1 MPATP
6 DSTTPVNDTIRLSIT
21 RTTGGV
27 QFQIF
32 TPLFEQFFSQLAAV
46 GTSNNRARHVN
57 DQFFGTQALYGIQP
71 REQESLSIP
80 GTFYDF
86 GSGRLVDNNGSVNL
100 QLLTAVGSGVGSGVT
115 FTVRT
120 VMSKTQQRQ
129 LTEGLNRAI
138 RALYLEFMR
147 PEVNTIEFDVR
158 QFTQ

>member
-6 DSTTPVNDTIRLSIT
+6 DSTDTIRLSIT

-32 TPLFEQFFSQLAAV
+32 TPLFEQFFSQLASA
-46 GTSNNRARHVN
+46 GTTNGRPRQVA
-57 DQFFGTQALYGIQP
+57 DGFFGTQSLYGIQP
-71 REQESLSIP
+71 REQESLCIP
-80 GTFYDF
+80 GTFYEPN
-86 GSGRLVDNNGSVNL
+86 SGRLVDNNGAINL
-100 QLLTAVGSGVGSGVT
+100 TLLTAVGSGNAPGVT

-138 RALYLEFMR
+138 RSLYLEFMR
-147 PEVNTIEFDVR
+147 PEINTIEFDIR